1 MAFTS
6 HIFLFYFLPALLLVY
21 YAVPGRF
28 LAARNVLLL
37 AAGYVFYAWA
47 SPWFAALL
55 LGLTVVNYLLSRLIA
70 GCHAYARVG
79 MSPSMDQTRRSG
91 TRLALLLTACGV
103 ALDLVA
109 LGFFKYTGFFV
120 YPVNHLIALAGV
132 ETLPVLKILLPVGIS
147 FYTFKLISHLV
158 DTYRDSS
165 WRGRPAL
172 ALDSDIQGRDA
183 LATEEL
189 PSITWRGQ
197 ARSLLDFACYVSFF
211 PQLLS
216 GPIQRY
222 GTIDRKSD
230 PVPTF
235 ADQLTTREHTLDKF
249 SWGVALFMLGF
260 AKKVLL
266 ANTVAQIADTVFAAQ
281 SPSTLDAWFGALA
294 YTFQLYFDF
303 SAYSE
308 MAIGIGLML
317 GFQCPR
323 NFDAPYLA
331 DSFSDFWRRWHIS
344 LSSWLR
350 DYLYIPL
357 GGNRAG
363 AGRTYLN
370 LMIVFLL
377 CGLWHGAGWTFI
389 VWGSW
394 HGLWLVV
401 ERALG
406 KRSFYAVLPASVQVL
421 ATFLLVTVGW
431 VIFRAETLAEAGRL
445 LAVMFV
451 PTAAQGGSTLLSA
464 IIYTRGHLFIMALC
478 AMLVFQPVQ
487 GFDWTRRLDW
497 PRVLV
502 PAGLFVLSLMTLFA
516 QSFRSFL
523 YFQF

>member
-6 HIFLFYFLPALLLVY
+6 HIFLFYYLPALLLVY

-28 LAARNVLLL
+28 LAVRNVLLL
-37 AAGYVFYAWA
+37 TAGYVFYAWVN
-47 SPWFAALL
+47 PWFAALL
-55 LGLTVVNYLLSRLIA
+55 LGLTVINHLLSRGI
-70 GCHAYARVG
+70 ARV
-79 MSPSMDQTRRSG
+79 RVERI
-91 TRLALLLTACGV
+91 RLLLTACAV
-103 ALDLVA
+103 TLDLAV
-109 LGFFKYTGFFV
+109 LGFFKYTGFFEHV
-120 YPVNHLIALAGV
+120 LNSLVALAGASA
-132 ETLPVLKILLPVGIS
+132 LPVLKIILPVGIS

-158 DTYRDSS
+158 DTYR
-165 WRGRPAL
+165 
-172 ALDSDIQGRDA
+172 
-183 LATEEL
+183 
-189 PSITWRGQ
+189 GQ
-197 ARSLLDFACYVSFF
+197 PPARSLLDFACYVSFF

-222 GTIDRKSD
+222 GTIDRKAE

-235 ADQLTTREHTLDKF
+235 ADQLTARECTLDKF
-249 SWGVALFMLGF
+249 SRGVALFMLGF
-260 AKKVLL
+260 AKKILL
-266 ANTVAQIADTVFAAQ
+266 ANAVAQVADAVFTAQ
-281 SPSTLDAWFGALA
+281 SPGTLDAWFGALA
-294 YTFQLYFDF
+294 YSFQLYFDF

-317 GFQCPR
+317 GFECSR

-389 VWGSW
+389 VWGAW

-401 ERALG
+401 ERAFG
-406 KRSFYAVLPASVQVL
+406 KKPFYAALPVSVQVL

-451 PTAAQGGSTLLSA
+451 PTAPQDGSTLLA
-464 IIYTRGHLFIMALC
+464 AMIYTRGHLLIMALC

-487 GFDWTRRLDW
+487 GFDWTRRLGW

-502 PAGLFVLSLMTLFA
+502 PASLFALSLMMFFA
-516 QSFRSFL
+516 QAFRSFL

>member
-6 HIFLFYFLPALLLVY
+6 HIFLFYFLPVLLLVY
-21 YAVPGRF
+21 YVLPGRF
-28 LAARNVLLL
+28 LMGRNILLL
-37 AAGYVFYAWA
+37 VAGYLSYAWVN
-47 SPWFAALL
+47 PWCAALL
-55 LGLTVVNYLLSRLIA
+55 FGLTMVNYVLSRYIA
-70 GCHAYARVG
+70 GTRARR
-79 MSPSMDQTRRSG
+79 P
-91 TRLALLLTACGV
+91 RLVLTACAV
-103 ALDLVA
+103 TFNLVV
-109 LGFFKYTGFFV
+109 LGFFKYAGFFEHILHSLV
-120 YPVNHLIALAGV
+120 AFLGANA
-132 ETLPVLKILLPVGIS
+132 LPVLGMVLPVGIS
-147 FYTFKLISHLV
+147 FYTFKFISYLV

-172 ALDSDIQGRDA
+172 ACRGHPARDLRGQDARDTEEQGQDG
-183 LATEEL
+183 LATEEQ
-189 PSITWRGQ
+189 PPDTRRSH

-222 GTIDRKSD
+222 GTIDAKSE
-230 PVPTF
+230 PVPPF
-235 ADQLTTREHTLDKF
+235 ADQLARREHTLDKF

-260 AKKVLL
+260 AKKILL
-266 ANTVAQIADTVFAAQ
+266 ANDMGQVADAVFAAQ
-281 SPSTLDAWFGALA
+281 SPGTLDAWFGALA

-317 GFQCPR
+317 GFECPR
-323 NFDAPYLA
+323 NFDAPYRA

-363 AGRTYLN
+363 TGRTYLN

-377 CGLWHGAGWTFI
+377 CGLWHGAGWTFL
-389 VWGSW
+389 VWGAW

-401 ERALG
+401 ERAFG
-406 KRSFYAVLPASVQVL
+406 RKPFYARLPASARVL
-421 ATFLLVTVGW
+421 VTLLLITVGW
-431 VIFRAETLAEAGRL
+431 VIFRAETLSEAWQL
-445 LAVMFV
+445 LTVMFV
-451 PTAAQGGSTLLSA
+451 PMAAQGGSTLLSA
-464 IIYTRGHLFIMALC
+464 IIYTRGHLVIMALC
-478 AMLVFQPVQ
+478 ALLVFQPVQ

-497 PRVLV
+497 SRVLV
-502 PAGLFVLSLMTLFA
+502 PGGLFVLSLLTLFA

>member
-6 HIFLFYFLPALLLVY
+6 HIFLFYFLPVLLLVY
-21 YAVPGRF
+21 YALPGRF
-28 LAARNVLLL
+28 LPARNLLLL
-37 AAGYVFYAWA
+37 AAAYVFYAWVN
-47 SPWFAALL
+47 PWFAALIF
-55 LGLTVVNYLLSRLIA
+55 GLTAVNYALSRCIAVTELRRTRLVLIA
-70 GCHAYARVG
+70 CAVTF
-79 MSPSMDQTRRSG
+79 D
-91 TRLALLLTACGV
+91 LAV
-103 ALDLVA
+103 
-109 LGFFKYTGFFV
+109 LGFFKYTGFLEHILNSLVAFTG
-120 YPVNHLIALAGV
+120 VNA
-132 ETLPVLKILLPVGIS
+132 LPVLKIVLPVGIS
-147 FYTFKLISHLV
+147 FYTFKIIGYLV

-172 ALDSDIQGRDA
+172 VGRSQEQGRDA

-189 PSITWRGQ
+189 PSTTWRGQ
-197 ARSLLDFACYVSFF
+197 ARSLSDFACYVSFF

-222 GTIDRKSD
+222 GTIDSKSK

-235 ADQLTTREHTLDKF
+235 ADQLVRRAHALDKF

-260 AKKVLL
+260 AKKILL
-266 ANTVAQIADTVFAAQ
+266 ANAVAQVADAVFAAQ

-317 GFQCPR
+317 GFECPR
-323 NFDAPYLA
+323 NFDAPYRA

-344 LSSWLR
+344 LSGWLR

-357 GGNRAG
+357 GGNRTG
-363 AGRTYLN
+363 TGRTYLN

-389 VWGSW
+389 VWGAW
-394 HGLWLVV
+394 HGFWLVV
-401 ERALG
+401 ERVLG
-406 KRSFYAVLPASVQVL
+406 RRPFYAALPVPARVLVTL
-421 ATFLLVTVGW
+421 LLVTVGW

-445 LAVMFV
+445 LTVMFV
-451 PTAAQGGSTLLSA
+451 PTAAQGGSTLLAA
-464 IIYTRGHLFIMALC
+464 IIYTRGHLVIMALC
-478 AMLVFQPVQ
+478 AVLAFQPVQ

-497 PRVLV
+497 SKVCV

>member
-21 YAVPGRF
+21 YALPGRF
-28 LAARNVLLL
+28 RTARNVLLL
-37 AAGYVFYAWA
+37 AAGYVFYAWVN
-47 SPWFAALL
+47 PWFAALL
-55 LGLTVVNYLLSRLIA
+55 FGLTVVNYVLSRCI
-70 GCHAYARVG
+70 VV
-79 MSPSMDQTRRSG
+79 TEVRR
-91 TRLALLLTACGV
+91 TRLALAAFAVT
-103 ALDLVA
+103 LDLTV
-109 LGFFKYTGFFV
+109 LGFFKYMGFFEHV
-120 YPVNHLIALAGV
+120 FNSLVAFTGGSA
-132 ETLPVLKILLPVGIS
+132 LPVLKVILPIGIS
-147 FYTFKLISHLV
+147 FYTFKVISHLV

-172 ALDSDIQGRDA
+172 ALDSHIHGRDA
-183 LATEEL
+183 LATEKL
-189 PSITWRGQ
+189 PSTTWRGH

-222 GTIDRKSD
+222 GTIDSKSE

-235 ADQLTTREHTLDKF
+235 ADQLLSREHTLDKF

-260 AKKVLL
+260 AKKILL
-266 ANTVAQIADTVFAAQ
+266 ANAVGQVADAVFAAE

-317 GFQCPR
+317 GFECPR
-323 NFDAPYLA
+323 NFDAPYRA
-331 DSFSDFWRRWHIS
+331 DSFGDFWRRWHIS

-357 GGNRAG
+357 GGNRVG

-389 VWGSW
+389 VWGFW

-401 ERALG
+401 ERAFG
-406 KRSFYAVLPASVQVL
+406 RKPFYAVLPASVRV
-421 ATFLLVTVGW
+421 LVTLFLITIGW
-431 VIFRAETLAEAGRL
+431 VVFRAQTLSEAGRL
-445 LAVMFV
+445 LAVMLV

-464 IIYTRGHLFIMALC
+464 IIYTRGHLIIMALC
-478 AMLVFQPVQ
+478 TMLVFQPVQ

-497 PRVLV
+497 SRVLL
-502 PAGLFVLSLMTLFA
+502 PASLFALSLLTLFA